1 MESKVKQVWHNEKNP
16 EILSALLDMANAEI
30 LRLKKIVDQTNLEKA
45 KSDQIAFA
53 IEESLKVL
61 RKKFF
66 GKSSERSI
74 SDRNRSNK
82 DFDAEVLLHS
92 QNLIPPL
99 EKNKT
104 NRLFEE
110 IEIHEMSDEELKSAS
125 HELGLE
131 SPSSNQW
138 EKVNN
143 FFEDSVEI
151 EIVERTYKKIK
162 HRRQKYKL
170 KSEFNNSPK
179 ESVIITADGP
189 LKLLPGSSYSIDFAV
204 STVLDKHLNH
214 IPLERQVRMM
224 NSLGL
229 KSMSTNT
236 LYNLSN
242 VVAIYLEPIAEKIK
256 KDILSLNLVHS
267 DETPWPINNDK
278 DSNGYMWIISNQ
290 KGSHYKFEPTRS
302 GLVIKETL
310 GDYQGT
316 IMSDGYS
323 GYTQFKKENSK
334 INSALCHAHARRYF
348 WDILE
353 IYPQVEEYI
362 KLYEEL
368 FLIERKANSFEE
380 LKNLRQTKSKT
391 IIDKMHKWL
400 SEKIVEA
407 RAETSFL
414 KAINYSLKNWK
425 ELTLFLE
432 NENAPLTN
440 NEAERTIRHAVM
452 GRKNF
457 YGSRSINGADVTA
470 TIYTIIESCKK
481 VELDPRDYLLET
493 VRSAA
498 KKSEL
503 FTPFEMATN
512 LRSHQPA

>member
-1 MESKVKQVWHNEKNP
+1 MHPIEKENDP
-16 EILSALLDMANAEI
+16 RILKGMVMLMDAEI
-30 LRLKKIVDQTNLEKA
+30 KRLNDLVLKINSEKA
-45 KSDQIAFA
+45 KSEQVAFGY
-53 IEESLKVL
+53 EESLKIL

-66 GKSSERSI
+66 GKSSEKSI
-74 SDRNRSNK
+74 RDRFRSNK
-82 DFDAEVLLHS
+82 EADAEVLLHS

-104 NRLFEE
+104 NKLFEE
-110 IEIHEMSDEELKSAS
+110 IQIHEMTDAELKTAS
-125 HELGLE
+125 LEFGLE
-131 SPSSNQW
+131 NPESDQW

-151 EIVERTYKKIK
+151 EILERSYKKIK

-170 KSEFNNSPK
+170 KSKLNNLDK
-179 ESVIITADGP
+179 ESVIITAEGP
-189 LKLLPGSSYSIDFAV
+189 TKLLPGSSYSIDFAV
-204 STVLDKHLNH
+204 SSIVDKYLNH

-229 KSMSTNT
+229 KCMNTNT
-236 LYNLSN
+236 LYNLAS
-242 VVAIYLEPIAEKIK
+242 VVAVYLEPVAEKIK
-256 KDILSLNLVHS
+256 KDILSLGLVHS
-267 DETPWPINNDK
+267 DETPWPINNNK

-290 KGSHYKFEPTRS
+290 KGSHYKFESTRS

-310 GDYQGT
+310 GDYKGT

-323 GYTQFKKENSK
+323 GYTQFRKENSS
-334 INSALCHAHARRYF
+334 ITSALCHAHARRYF
-348 WDILE
+348 WDAKE
-353 IYPQVEEYI
+353 TYPEAEEYI

-368 FLIERKANSFEE
+368 FLIERSAKSFDE
-380 LKNLRQTKSKT
+380 LRILRQEKSKI
-391 IIDKMHKWL
+391 IIDKMYNWL
-400 SEKIVEA
+400 GENLIHA
-407 RAETSFL
+407 RRETSFL

-432 NENAPLTN
+432 DESIPLTN

-470 TIYTIIESCKK
+470 LIYTIIESCKK
-481 VELDPRDYLLET
+481 VELDPREYLLKT

-498 KKSEL
+498 KKEKL
-503 FTPFEMATN
+503 FTPFEMATH
-512 LRSHQPA
+512 LRSQ